1 MRRARSEGRPSFCK
15 ARAAS
20 ASALGRR
27 SWSLLTGSEV
37 LILGDGCCRGRRS
50 ERRGELAPRC
60 SGQRR
65 SAAWLVWFCHVWYCT
80 VGLVRYGT
88 VRYCYERSARSSCRF
103 PLELRRNSEKSK
115 KKHSDLPLQASECF
129 VPLLYVPAG
138 GRGRSAT
145 NFELQTY
152 SLVCSF
158 TPPLVVCRV
167 SNPNSRPLQSPRW
180 IGRCGCRRRGYI

>member
-60 SGQRR
+60 SGRSH
-65 SAAWLVWFCHVWYCT
+65 SAAWLVWFCPVGSVLLVVFGWLGT
-80 VGLVRYGT
+80 VG
-88 VRYCYERSARSSCRF
+88 YERSARSSCRF

-115 KKHSDLPLQASECF
+115 KNDHLFKDSSKIALTFKPK
-129 VPLLYVPAG
+129 
-138 GRGRSAT
+138 
-145 NFELQTY
+145 
-152 SLVCSF
+152 SL
-158 TPPLVVCRV
+158 
-167 SNPNSRPLQSPRW
+167 
-180 IGRCGCRRRGYI
+180 